1 MNSIVVYESQFG
13 NTLQIAEAIAS
24 VLHEYGPVTL
34 LADDKAALTDFEGM
48 DLVAVGGPTQR
59 HTVPAALHDLLES
72 LPEGSLSG
80 CAALA
85 FDTRFHMLS
94 MFTGSAASHIEKLLR
109 KAGSTLLVPH
119 ESFFVVAS
127 EGPLVDGEVER
138 AAEWARTA
146 LSRLVLSPAPP
157 VASPA

>member
-13 NTLQIAEAIAS
+13 NTLRIAEAIAS
-24 VLHEYGPVTL
+24 VLHDYGPVTL

-59 HTVPAALHDLLES
+59 HTVPAALHALLES
-72 LPEGSLSG
+72 LPEGSLVGTAS
-80 CAALA
+80 LA
-85 FDTRFHMLS
+85 FDTRFHMPS
-94 MFTGSAASHIEKLLR
+94 MFTGSAAS
-109 KAGSTLLVPH
+109 
-119 ESFFVVAS
+119 VAS

-146 LSRLVLSPAPP
+146 LSRLVLNMAPAIPSS
-157 VASPA
+157 A